1 MEAGDGVTEGG
12 LVARRFR
19 LGPVIGMG
27 SSAMVRRGTDE
38 RDGGSVAVKVFH
50 GPEQDLRQHHREIS
64 ALRRL
69 RHAGVVGLRASGEV
83 QGRPFVVT
91 DLVDGPTLGEE
102 IGAGPLDPERVR
114 RIGCGVAAA
123 LAHIHA
129 AGLVHRDVKP
139 ANVLLGPDGRPR
151 LADFGIARALDS
163 AGETATGIVVGTA
176 AFLAPEQAQ
185 GVNVGPPADVYALGL
200 VLLEA
205 ITGRREYPGPAAE
218 SAAARLHR
226 APDVPDDLPGGMADV
241 LRAMTAAD
249 QAERPT
255 AAQVVR
261 LLAPG
266 RRSSTRRGARHRR
279 PSGRHRAVNPLLA
292 VATGLLAGGAAAL
305 ALMGPSTDA
314 EADTQIDV
322 PVAVPVPP
330 GAR

>member
-1 MEAGDGVTEGG
+1 
-12 LVARRFR
+12 
-19 LGPVIGMG
+19 
-27 SSAMVRRGTDE
+27 
-38 RDGGSVAVKVFH
+38 
-50 GPEQDLRQHHREIS
+50 
-64 ALRRL
+64 
-69 RHAGVVGLRASGEV
+69 
-83 QGRPFVVT
+83 
-91 DLVDGPTLGEE
+91 
-102 IGAGPLDPERVR
+102 
-114 RIGCGVAAA
+114 
-123 LAHIHA
+123 
-129 AGLVHRDVKP
+129 
-139 ANVLLGPDGRPR
+139 
-151 LADFGIARALDS
+151 
-163 AGETATGIVVGTA
+163 
-176 AFLAPEQAQ
+176 
-185 GVNVGPPADVYALGL
+185 
-200 VLLEA
+200 
-205 ITGRREYPGPAAE
+205 
-218 SAAARLHR
+218 
-226 APDVPDDLPGGMADV
+226 MADV